1 MPIKK
6 QSHPPLCR
14 LLFFRPS
21 TVCGRGV
28 DLQDLLHLDAE
39 GRSKAQKTAGR
50 RHTAALP
57 RAHVLFRHA
66 DKLRELLLAQP
77 LLYAHFAQISHD
89 PPP

>member
-6 QSHPPLCR
+6 QSHPPLRR

-28 DLQDLLHLDAE
+28 DLQDLLHPDAE
-39 GRSKAQKTAGR
+39 DRSKAQKTAGR
-50 RHTAALP
+50 RYTAALP
-57 RAHVLFRHA
+57 RAHILFRHA

-77 LLYAHFAQISHD
+77 LFYAHFAQISHD
-89 PPP
+89 LSP